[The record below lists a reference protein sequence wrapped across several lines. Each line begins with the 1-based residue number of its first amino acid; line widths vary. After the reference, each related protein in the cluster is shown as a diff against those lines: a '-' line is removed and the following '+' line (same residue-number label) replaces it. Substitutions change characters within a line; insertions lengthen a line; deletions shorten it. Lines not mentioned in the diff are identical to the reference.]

1 MYAFERYLLVRD
13 LVKDPNLTA
22 KEIAKQTGYVV
33 GYVNQL
39 RSKFKDQQQFEKEAK
54 EMLLIK
60 EQKEQARI
68 NKLINKA
75 VKQEREKWVNQGIP
89 IPLLVLYQDRHELT
103 IQKLNKLIVA
113 CNGVINSEGVHAH
126 AKHVAR
132 LVISDTQNLITT
144 IS

>member
-1 MYAFERYLLVRD
+1 MDALERYLLVRD

-54 EMLLIK
+54 EKLLIK
-60 EQKEQARI
+60 EQKEQTRI
-68 NKLINKA
+68 NKLIARA
-75 VKQEREKWVNQGIP
+75 VKEEREKWVNQDIP
-89 IPLLVLYQDRHELT
+89 IPLLVLYQNRHELT
-103 IQKLNKLIVA
+103 LEKLNKLIDA

-132 LVISDTQNLITT
+132 LVINDTQGLITAIT
-144 IS
+144 

>member
-1 MYAFERYLLVRD
+1 MDALERYLLVRD

-39 RSKFKDQQQFEKEAK
+39 RSRFKDQQQFEKEAK
-54 EMLLIK
+54 EKLLIE
-60 EQKEQARI
+60 EQKEQTRI
-68 NKLINKA
+68 NKLIDKA

-113 CNGVINSEGVHAH
+113 CNGVINNEGVHAH